1 MTMTT
6 AISVNHVWKSFRLY
20 HERNQYL
27 KAAALRGRRARYEEF
42 WALQDISFEVQAG
55 ESFGVVG
62 SNGSGKSTLLKI
74 LSGVLVADKGSIARH
89 GRLSSLLELGAG
101 FHPELSG
108 RENIYLNGAVLGL
121 KRKEINALLT
131 NIVEFAELE
140 KFIDLP
146 VKNYSNGMYIRLGFS
161 VAVHVDP
168 EILILDEV
176 LAVGDE
182 SFQKKSRQRIE
193 RFKEEGRTIL
203 FVSHDLESVAGLCD
217 SAIWILEGK
226 VKSSGP
232 AREVVDRY
240 SVYETSILSST
251 SDEEHSD
258 DESAESC

>member
-1 MTMTT
+1 MKT
-6 AISVNHVWKSFRLY
+6 AISVDQVWKSFRLY

-42 WALQDISFEVQAG
+42 WALRNISFEVQEG
-55 ESFGVVG
+55 ESVG
-62 SNGSGKSTLLKI
+62 IVGNNGSGKSTLLKT
-74 LSGVLVADKGSIARH
+74 LSGILVADKGSITTH

-108 RENIYLNGAVLGL
+108 RENVYLNGAVLGL

-131 NIVEFAELE
+131 DIVEFAELE
-140 KFIDLP
+140 KFIDVP

-176 LAVGDE
+176 LSVGDE
-182 SFQKKSRQRIE
+182 SFQKKSRERIE

-217 SAIWILEGK
+217 SAIWILEGE
-226 VKSSGP
+226 VMSVGP
-232 AREVVDRY
+232 SQEVVDSY
-240 SVYETSILSST
+240 SVHETSISS
-251 SDEEHSD
+251 SPPDKASGD
-258 DESAESC
+258 DDSTESF

>member
-1 MTMTT
+1 MTT
-6 AISVNHVWKSFRLY
+6 AISVDQVWKSFRLY

-42 WALQDISFEVQAG
+42 WALRNISFEVQEG
-55 ESFGVVG
+55 ESVG
-62 SNGSGKSTLLKI
+62 LVGNNGSGKSTLLKT
-74 LSGVLVADKGSIARH
+74 LSGILVADKGLITTH

-108 RENIYLNGAVLGL
+108 RENVYLNGAVLGL

-131 NIVEFAELE
+131 DIVEFAELE
-140 KFIDLP
+140 KFIDVP

-176 LAVGDE
+176 LSVGDE
-182 SFQKKSRQRIE
+182 SFQKKSRERIE

-217 SAIWILEGK
+217 SAIWILDGE
-226 VKSSGP
+226 VKSVGP
-232 AREVVDRY
+232 SQEVVDSYRAH
-240 SVYETSILSST
+240 ETSIFSSP
-251 SDEEHSD
+251 SDNAAGDNDST
-258 DESAESC
+258 ESF